1 MYGFTSIYSICF
13 IILLAITPV
22 IERMGRN
29 TSSPKAFRVLV
40 LFLLMAFF
48 AVFRAPTVGGD
59 LEYYIPHFE
68 EICQL
73 KGLGG
78 LFDLKVS
85 NFEPGYTL
93 FCWGLSRI
101 TRSIFVFLAL
111 TGLISLIGPFSLCKR
126 YSPWPFFSIL
136 LYILLGFYTNSFN
149 NVRQSMA
156 LSIIFLAIPY
166 IFRRKFFRFL
176 LLTLLA
182 GSFHASALF
191 FIVAYPLFSFHVSKY
206 NVIPILA
213 ISFLASLA
221 VGAIIVQ
228 YFGGIF
234 LSKYEEIEGAG
245 AGRGMLLL
253 YFIIFSFSLLFFDYN
268 KYRLLPRRRRI
279 ASFFVKLLLVATVI
293 QMFAVYFSSIY
304 RMTYYFFIPI
314 IALIPILLTSV
325 ESTSRRSFYG
335 FLVLVVLFC
344 YMSLLIFSYAPEI
357 NSNPQGVIPYK
368 FYF

>member
-13 IILLAITPV
+13 IVLLAITPA
-22 IERMGRN
+22 IERMSRN

-48 AVFRAPTVGGD
+48 SAFRAPTVGGD

-73 KGLGG
+73 HGFGG
-78 LFDLKVS
+78 LFNLNVS
-85 NFEPGYTL
+85 NYEPGYTL

-101 TRSIFVFLAL
+101 TKSNFVFLAL
-111 TGLISLIGPFSLCKR
+111 TGVISLIGPFSLCKR

-136 LYILLGFYTNSFN
+136 LYILLGFYTNTFN
-149 NVRQSMA
+149 NIRQSLA
-156 LSIIFLAIPY
+156 LSFIFLAIPY
-166 IFRRKFFRFL
+166 VFRRKFFRFL

-182 GSFHASALF
+182 ASFHASAVF
-191 FIVAYPLFSFHVSKY
+191 FIVAYPLFSFHLSKY
-206 NVIPILA
+206 NVIPILG

-228 YFGGIF
+228 YFGGLF
-234 LSKYEEIEGAG
+234 LSKYEEIEGSG

-253 YFIIFSFSLLFFDYN
+253 YVIILTFSLFFFDYN
-268 KYRLLPRRRRI
+268 KHRLLPRRRRV
-279 ASFFVKLLLVATVI
+279 AAFFIKLLLVATVI

-314 IALIPILLTSV
+314 IALVPILLTSV
-325 ESTSRRSFYG
+325 ESKARRSFYG
-335 FLVLVVLFC
+335 FLVLAVLFC
-344 YMSLLIFSYAPEI
+344 YMSLLIFSYLPEI
-357 NSNPQGVIPYK
+357 NSNPQGVIPYR

>member
-1 MYGFTSIYSICF
+1 MYGFTSIYSIGF
-13 IILLAITPV
+13 LILLAITPV
-22 IERMGRN
+22 IERVSRN

-68 EICQL
+68 EVCQVQ
-73 KGLGG
+73 GLGG

-85 NFEPGYTL
+85 NYEPGYTL

-101 TRSIFVFLAL
+101 TRSNFVFLAV
-111 TGLISLIGPFSLCKR
+111 TGVISLIGPFSLCKR

-136 LYILLGFYTNSFN
+136 LYILLGFYTNTFN
-149 NVRQSMA
+149 NIRQSMA

-166 IFRRKFFRFL
+166 IFRRKFLLFL

-182 GSFHASALF
+182 GSFHASALSV
-191 FIVAYPLFSFHVSKY
+191 IVAYPLFSFHLSKF
-206 NVIPILA
+206 NLFPILG

-221 VGAIIVQ
+221 IGAVIVQ
-228 YFGGIF
+228 FFGGVF

-253 YFIIFSFSLLFFDYN
+253 YFILLTASLFFFEYN
-268 KYRLLPRRRRI
+268 KHHLLPRRRRV
-279 ASFFVKLLLVATVI
+279 ASFFIKLLMVATII

-314 IALIPILLTSV
+314 IALIPILLTSI
-325 ESTSRRSFYG
+325 ESKSRRSFYG

-344 YMSLLIFSYAPEI
+344 YMCLLIFSYAPEI